1 MLPYHTPLTV
11 AQLRALAIPAPWAF
25 GQTDRTRFGEIDAL
39 NHVNNTAYLR
49 WFESL
54 RLPYLKSRQ
63 VSDYGPEGPRLVLA
77 EIGCRF
83 LAEMGINQDYV
94 VTARTRTFR
103 TSSFVMDYAVWAMDA
118 GEPEAPAILTAEAH
132 AGIVLRTQDGD
143 SKFPIPDA
151 ARRLFAELD
160 GAEAL

>member
-1 MLPYHTPLTV
+1 M
-11 AQLRALAIPAPWAF
+11 
-25 GQTDRTRFGEIDAL
+25 DRTRFGEIDAL
-39 NHVNNTAYLR
+39 DHINNTAYLR

-63 VSDYGPEGPRLVLA
+63 VSDYGPASPRLVLA

-103 TSSFVMDYAVWAMDA
+103 TSSFIMEYAVWAMDA
-118 GEPEAPAILTAEAH
+118 AEPETPAALTAQAH
-132 AGIVLRTQDGD
+132 AGIALRTQDGTA
-143 SKFPIPDA
+143 KFAIPDVS
-151 ARRLFAELD
+151 RKLFVELD
-160 GAEAL
+160 GAESA